1 MHSLIPI
8 IYKNNNYN
16 WSKQKWVLI
25 LSYHEKQI
33 DKTELI
39 EGMEFEIK
47 KYKNDFDEDE
57 ELNSDFGE

>member
-25 LSYHEKQI
+25 LSYHKKQV

-39 EGMEFEIK
+39 GGMEFEIK
-47 KYKNDFDEDE
+47 KYKNDFDE
-57 ELNSDFGE
+57 ELNYDFGE

>member
-25 LSYHEKQI
+25 LSYHKKQV

-47 KYKNDFDEDE
+47 KYKNDFDE
-57 ELNSDFGE
+57 ELNYDFGE

>member
-1 MHSLIPI
+1 
-8 IYKNNNYN
+8 
-16 WSKQKWVLI
+16 

-47 KYKNDFDEDE
+47 KYKNDFDE
-57 ELNSDFGE
+57 ELNYDFGK

>member
-8 IYKNNNYN
+8 IYNNNNYN

-47 KYKNDFDEDE
+47 KYKNDFDE
-57 ELNSDFGE
+57 ELNYDFGE

>member
-1 MHSLIPI
+1 MNSLIPI

-47 KYKNDFDEDE
+47 KYKNDFDE
-57 ELNSDFGE
+57 ELNYDFGE